1 MNVHHSDRQQNG
13 HEDKV
18 SNMQLTFSNKKRHQV
33 NKTLKKENKEREK
46 IRADTNTE
54 RWNIKQKKRQSDIQ
68 RETMEP

>member
-1 MNVHHSDRQQNG
+1 
-13 HEDKV
+13 
-18 SNMQLTFSNKKRHQV
+18 MQLTFSNKKRHQV
-33 NKTLKKENKEREK
+33 NKTLKKKNKEREK